1 MIGNINTLFGR
12 LRLKQLNLIIA
23 IGKHNS
29 LRKAAA
35 ELAMTQSAASKALRE
50 AELILGDMLFERRRD
65 GLYANQFGE
74 CAINYAHI
82 IRKDI
87 IALSDELREIKT
99 GQGGRIRV
107 GVIMGGVPKV
117 LKDAINKV
125 CGLNKDIVVEIH
137 ESTSATMLGMLNSD
151 KLDIVIGRTSVS
163 QHADNY
169 DYIHL
174 AEEDVSIVSGNG
186 NPLARKKK
194 LALSDLKDARWL
206 AYPQRSPLNI
216 LLKQE
221 LERADINTFTS
232 PIETASTF
240 VTITLLSGSD
250 DFVALIP
257 SDIASF
263 FAAHGVV
270 TVLPIQLPSRSQ
282 PFGLITRKQ
291 GNLSRA
297 AKSLIDAILAS
308 REMTRMQGGVS

>member
-1 MIGNINTLFGR
+1 MVGNINTLFGR

-50 AELILGDMLFERRRD
+50 AELILGDALFERRRD

-82 IRKDI
+82 IRKDV
-87 IALSDELREIKT
+87 IALSDELKEIKT

-117 LKDAINKV
+117 LKDAIDAV
-125 CGLNKDIVVEIH
+125 CGRNPDIVIEIH
-137 ESTSATMLGMLNSD
+137 EDTSAAMLGMLHSD

-163 QHADNY
+163 QNADNY
-169 DYIHL
+169 DYVHL
-174 AEEDVSIVSGNG
+174 SEEEVCIVSGTG
-186 NPLARKKK
+186 NPLARKKT
-194 LALSDLKDARWL
+194 LSLSDLKDARWL
-206 AYPQRSPLNI
+206 AYPQRSPLNL

-221 LERADINTFTS
+221 LERADINAFTS
-232 PIETASTF
+232 PVETASTF
-240 VTITLLSGSD
+240 VTITLLSGSN
-250 DFVALIP
+250 DFIALIP
-257 SDIASF
+257 SDIASL
-263 FAAHGVV
+263 FAAHGMIAI
-270 TVLPIQLPSRSQ
+270 LPIQLPSRSQ

-297 AKSLIDAILAS
+297 AKLLIDAILAS
-308 REMTRMQGGVS
+308 RERPRMQGGTS